1 MIRELPLPLPLAG
14 EGGRAQRGRVR
25 VASCYLAVLAVLAP
39 GCGKRGDPLPPLRPV
54 PAAAEPLVIRQVG
67 TTLELEWQAPSR
79 NHDGTTEKLDLRDVS
94 IFRRVLDLDALVE
107 EQTQP
112 VEPLEEEL
120 DPLEAGPDAEGE
132 TAPPP
137 EEPGEEPETETATEP
152 QIAEELP
159 DGEVPQGPETP
170 TEPTGPTGDEE
181 AILEDLP
188 PAIPPRPAL
197 QIPPFFTE
205 AEVIATLP
213 STELSA
219 TLSYEEGIEA
229 DWLGKRVEY
238 ALIYTNRKK
247 RASPPSSVVQIEP
260 IEELEVPGAPV
271 ASVGDGRVELRWETD
286 TPSEEAFFDVYRR
299 DGDAESY
306 PKKAV
311 NPIPVG
317 SPELVDEAI
326 VFGRPIC
333 YGVRRV
339 VPPPTPPVEALP
351 VEAPPVEEPSVEEP
365 PVEEPEQAEAE
376 VPPALQPMP
385 SELVPVV
392 PPIANPVHIESLL
405 SEETC
410 LTPEDTFPP
419 ETPTDV
425 VGVSIDSGIFLTWDV
440 VEAEDLAGYR
450 VYRSSAPS
458 GPFELLNAAIVVEA
472 SYADETAE
480 EGRTYYYAIT
490 TVDSTEAVNES
501 GRSELA
507 EARRLSP

>member
-1 MIRELPLPLPLAG
+1 MRI
-14 EGGRAQRGRVR
+14 
-25 VASCYLAVLAVLAP
+25 ASCYLVVLAVLAP

-54 PAAAEPLVIRQVG
+54 PDTAEALVIRQVG

-79 NHDGTTEKLDLRDVS
+79 NHDGTTEKVDLREVS

-120 DPLEAGPDAEGE
+120 GPLEAGPDAEGD

-137 EEPGEEPETETATEP
+137 EEPGEEPDVETATEP

-159 DGEVPQGPETP
+159 DGEAPQGSET
-170 TEPTGPTGDEE
+170 PTGPTVPTGEEE
-181 AILEDLP
+181 AVLEDLP

-213 STELSA
+213 STELAA
-219 TLSYEEGIEA
+219 TLSYEEGVEA
-229 DWLGKRVEY
+229 DWVGKRVEY

-260 IEELEVPGAPV
+260 MEELEVPGAPV
-271 ASVGDGRVELRWETD
+271 ASVGDGRVELRWETG
-286 TPSEEAFFDVYRR
+286 TPSDEALFDVYRR

-306 PKKAV
+306 SRKTV

-317 SPELVDEAI
+317 SHELIDEAI

-339 VPPPTPPVEALP
+339 VPPPAPPVEVPPVEALEH
-351 VEAPPVEEPSVEEP
+351 VEAEGEGPVPLG
-365 PVEEPEQAEAE
+365 PEA
-376 VPPALQPMP
+376 

-392 PPIANPVHIESLL
+392 PPIANPFRIESLL

-410 LTPEDTFPP
+410 LTPEDTFAP
-419 ETPTDV
+419 ETPTAV
-425 VGVSIDSGIFLTWDV
+425 VGVSIDSGVFLTWDV
-440 VEAEDLAGYR
+440 VDAEDLAGYR

-472 SYADETAE
+472 SYVDETAE
-480 EGRTYYYAIT
+480 EGRTYYYAVT
-490 TVDSTEAVNES
+490 AVDSTEAVNES

>member
-1 MIRELPLPLPLAG
+1 MLTIREFPLPLAG

-39 GCGKRGDPLPPLRPV
+39 GCGKRGDPLSPLRPV
-54 PAAAEPLVIRQVG
+54 PDTAEALVIRQVG

-79 NHDGTTEKLDLRDVS
+79 NHDGTTEKVELREVS

-120 DPLEAGPDAEGE
+120 DPLEAAPDAEGD

-137 EEPGEEPETETATEP
+137 EEPGEEPDAETATEP

-159 DGEVPQGPETP
+159 DGEEPQESET
-170 TEPTGPTGDEE
+170 PTGPTGPTGEEE
-181 AILEDLP
+181 AVLEDLP
-188 PAIPPRPAL
+188 PALPPTPAL

-213 STELSA
+213 STELAA

-229 DWLGKRVEY
+229 DWVGKRVEY

-286 TPSEEAFFDVYRR
+286 TPSDEAFFDVYRR

-311 NPIPVG
+311 NPIPLG
-317 SPELVDEAI
+317 SPELIDEAI

-339 VPPPTPPVEALP
+339 VPPPALPVEELPVEALP
-351 VEAPPVEEPSVEEP
+351 VEAPPVEELEHVEAEGEG
-365 PVEEPEQAEAE
+365 PVPLEPE
-376 VPPALQPMP
+376 P

-392 PPIANPVHIESLL
+392 PPIANPIRIESLL

-410 LTPEDTFPP
+410 LTPEDTFAP
-419 ETPTDV
+419 ETPTDL
-425 VGVSIDSGIFLTWDV
+425 VGVSIDSGVFLTWDV

-458 GPFELLNAAIVVEA
+458 GPFELLNADIVVEA

-480 EGRTYYYAIT
+480 EGRTYYYAVT
-490 TVDSTEAVNES
+490 AVDSTEAVNES
-501 GRSELA
+501 GRSEPA

>member
-1 MIRELPLPLPLAG
+1 MRI
-14 EGGRAQRGRVR
+14 
-25 VASCYLAVLAVLAP
+25 ASCYLVVLAVLAP

-54 PAAAEPLVIRQVG
+54 PDTAEALVIRQVG

-79 NHDGTTEKLDLRDVS
+79 NHDGTTEKVDLREVS

-120 DPLEAGPDAEGE
+120 GPLEAGPDAEGD

-137 EEPGEEPETETATEP
+137 EEPGEEPDVETATEP

-159 DGEVPQGPETP
+159 DGEAPQGSET
-170 TEPTGPTGDEE
+170 PTGPTVPTGEEE
-181 AILEDLP
+181 AVLEDLP

-197 QIPPFFTE
+197 QIQPFFTE

-213 STELSA
+213 STELAA
-219 TLSYEEGIEA
+219 TLSYEEGVEA
-229 DWLGKRVEY
+229 DWVGKRVEY

-260 IEELEVPGAPV
+260 MEELEVPGAPV
-271 ASVGDGRVELRWETD
+271 ASVGDGRVELRWETG
-286 TPSEEAFFDVYRR
+286 TPSDEALFDVYRR

-306 PKKAV
+306 SRKTV

-317 SPELVDEAI
+317 SHELIDEAI

-333 YGVRRV
+333 YGVRQV
-339 VPPPTPPVEALP
+339 VPPPAPPVEVPPVEALEH
-351 VEAPPVEEPSVEEP
+351 VEAEGEGPVPL
-365 PVEEPEQAEAE
+365 EPEA
-376 VPPALQPMP
+376 

-392 PPIANPVHIESLL
+392 PPIANPFRIESLL

-410 LTPEDTFPP
+410 LTPEDTFAP
-419 ETPTDV
+419 ETPTAV
-425 VGVSIDSGIFLTWDV
+425 VGVSIDSGVFLTWDV
-440 VEAEDLAGYR
+440 VDAEDLAGYR

-472 SYADETAE
+472 SYVDETAE
-480 EGRTYYYAIT
+480 EGRTYYYAVT
-490 TVDSTEAVNES
+490 AVDSTEAVNES